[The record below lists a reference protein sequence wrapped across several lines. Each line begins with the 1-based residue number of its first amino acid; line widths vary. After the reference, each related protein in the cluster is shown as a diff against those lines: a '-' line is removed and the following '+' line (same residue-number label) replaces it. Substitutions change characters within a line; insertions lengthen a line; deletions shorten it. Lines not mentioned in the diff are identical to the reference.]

1 MSKLQKDDVAPDAP
15 ASASE
20 GGRGEIWTKIGLT
33 AASALL
39 GGVAVALFN
48 RKILQV
54 IQQKLDHKP
63 PPPSNDD
70 IY

>member
-1 MSKLQKDDVAPDAP
+1 MSRLQKSDDAGDIATSP
-15 ASASE
+15 S
-20 GGRGEIWTKIGLT
+20 GNGRGEIWTKIGLT
-33 AASALL
+33 AVSALL

-48 RKILQV
+48 RKILHA
-54 IQQKLDHKP
+54 IQQKFDHKL

>member
-1 MSKLQKDDVAPDAP
+1 MSELQKHEPEDEVGE
-15 ASASE
+15 SHSTTR
-20 GGRGEIWTKIGLT
+20 RGEIWSKIGLT

-48 RKILQV
+48 RQILHA
-54 IQQKLDHKP
+54 IQQKLNHRLP
-63 PPPSNDD
+63 PPQDDD

>member
-1 MSKLQKDDVAPDAP
+1 MSKLRKDENP
-15 ASASE
+15 ASFSMEDPQARKREFWS
-20 GGRGEIWTKIGLT
+20 KVGLT
-33 AASALL
+33 AVSALL

-48 RKILQV
+48 RKTLQS
-54 IQQKLDHKP
+54 IQQKLKHTP